1 MSSWRSPNVDEMV
14 LAAFAEK
21 GLLPPKEVVHWRVPH
36 VAGFIIVYEAFIGME
51 PYVDS
56 FWRVFSGRALSK
68 RKTLGTTPVGG
79 FALAAA
85 QVGQFIKFDEISS
98 SHSGHTSAGSILA
111 QELPRL
117 HEKVRSS
124 MLFC

>member
-21 GLLPPKEVVHWRVPH
+21 GLVPPKEVTHWRVSY
-36 VAGFIIVYEAFIGME
+36 VASFITACEAFLGME

-56 FWRVFSGRALSK
+56 FWQVFSGRALLE
-68 RKTLGTTPVGG
+68 RKTLRTTPVGG

-85 QVGQFIKFDEISS
+85 
-98 SHSGHTSAGSILA
+98 
-111 QELPRL
+111 
-117 HEKVRSS
+117 
-124 MLFC
+124 